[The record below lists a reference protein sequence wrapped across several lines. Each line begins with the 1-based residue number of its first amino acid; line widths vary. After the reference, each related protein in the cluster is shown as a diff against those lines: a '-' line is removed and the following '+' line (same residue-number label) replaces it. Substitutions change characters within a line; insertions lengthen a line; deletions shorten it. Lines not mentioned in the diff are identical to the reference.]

1 MSTESHLAR
10 QAVHDKIESEI
21 KIAHAKLETLKA
33 RAASAKAN
41 VEIKL
46 IGDLLTKKPALDQ
59 KLRELRTATDD
70 TWQQMKTAMETR
82 VAELEKSIHAIE
94 AKLKAK

>member
-10 QAVHDKIESEI
+10 KAVQDKIESQI

-46 IGDLLTKKPALDQ
+46 IADLLTKKPALDQ
-59 KLRELRTATDD
+59 KLHELRTAADD
-70 TWQQMKTAMETR
+70 TWQQMKTAMEAR
-82 VAELEKSIHAIE
+82 LAELETSIHAIE

>member
-10 QAVHDKIESEI
+10 QAVQDKIESEI

-46 IGDLLTKKPALDQ
+46 IGDLLTMKPALDQ
-59 KLRELRTATDD
+59 KLHELRTAADD
-70 TWQQMKTAMETR
+70 KWQQMKTATEAR
-82 VAELEKSIHAIE
+82 VAELETSIRAIE
-94 AKLKAK
+94 AKLKAR

>member
-10 QAVHDKIESEI
+10 QAVHDKIESQI

-33 RAASAKAN
+33 RAASAKAD
-41 VEIKL
+41 VELKL
-46 IGDLLTKKPALDQ
+46 IGDLLTRKPALDQ
-59 KLRELRTATDD
+59 KLHELRTAADD
-70 TWQQMKTAMETR
+70 TGQQMKAAMETR

-94 AKLKAK
+94 AKLKVK